1 MIYGSSPSSSAEAP
15 EERLGSSRCGTSRLR
30 DFLFI
35 KFRPADI
42 PVWLNA
48 SRERLLRAPRP
59 LRLRLRCQIQ
69 KRCRSASGCVASLH
83 NPRLTDA
90 VHSLQAGKTVD
101 ILRCAAESTDL
112 LPPSALLRPL
122 RGLQLPRPPALRLA
136 YYRLPPVIVLPLWFF
151 VVVVVVVLMLGI
163 AFNQK
168 GGAGVVVI
176 LLFVLIY
183 NNRKD
188 TASLYLYVILLLYGE
203 MILMMIPA

>member
-1 MIYGSSPSSSAEAP
+1 MKDCFGLHGHSA
-15 EERLGSSRCGTSRLR
+15 LGYVAKEKSGVGRKSATS
-30 DFLFI
+30 
-35 KFRPADI
+35 
-42 PVWLNA
+42 V
-48 SRERLLRAPRP
+48 
-59 LRLRLRCQIQ
+59 
-69 KRCRSASGCVASLH
+69 G
-83 NPRLTDA
+83 LTTDL
-90 VHSLQAGKTVD
+90 VYWLQAGKTVD

-122 RGLQLPRPPALRLA
+122 RGLQLPSPPALRLA
-136 YYRLPPVIVLPLWFF
+136 DYRCQPANADLPPVLFPNPCRLRRHPLPGELPASRPMAPVIVLPLWFF

-183 NNRKD
+183 NNRID
-188 TASLYLYVILLLYGE
+188 TASLYLYVIFLLYGG